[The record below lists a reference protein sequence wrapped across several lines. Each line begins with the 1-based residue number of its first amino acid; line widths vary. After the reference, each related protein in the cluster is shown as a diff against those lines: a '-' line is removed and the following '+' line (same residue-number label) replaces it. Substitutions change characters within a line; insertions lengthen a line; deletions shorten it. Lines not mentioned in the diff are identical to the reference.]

1 MSFIKLFFILPILF
15 IMGCSAAYEKVKE
28 LDTTNPKTFKQ
39 YLLYNYQKNASFE
52 AEEMHDWN
60 SAKLYSEKALKA
72 LNGENIYPEQI
83 TNWNLSKEKATDISL
98 GYNNLLAVYDEAII
112 TDPKNLAK
120 AITSL
125 DCWAEQEEEKW
136 QTWDIEKCKNDF
148 HISMHK
154 IYKNLSNKNDLK
166 ENKKQNQKKDGI
178 KNNITIVT
186 QNEKEE
192 VMQIIYF
199 DFDDFSLSEVSKIT
213 LTNFINKNKIDLSR
227 YIIIGHTDT
236 KGRSNYN
243 LKLSL
248 QRAEA
253 IKNILVNIGISDKNI
268 SVLGKGESNLAV
280 YTPDDTKHPANRR
293 AEIKILN

>member
-1 MSFIKLFFILPILF
+1 MSFVKLFLILPILF

>member
-1 MSFIKLFFILPILF
+1 MSFIKLFWILSLLF

-28 LDTTNPKTFKQ
+28 LDTANPKTFKQ

-98 GYNNLLAVYDEAII
+98 GYNNLLSVYDEAII
-112 TDPKNLAK
+112 IDPKNLAK

-148 HISMHK
+148 HMAMHK
-154 IYKNLSNKNDLK
+154 IYKNLSNKSNLK

-192 VMQIIYF
+192 IMQIIYF

-253 IKNILVNIGISDKNI
+253 IKNILVTIGISEKNI

>member
-1 MSFIKLFFILPILF
+1 MSFIKLFLILPILF

-253 IKNILVNIGISDKNI
+253 IKNILVNIGISEKSI

>member
-98 GYNNLLAVYDEAII
+98 GYNNLLSVYDEAII